1 VSSSTE
7 TGAAALRGGDRLG
20 LDSEFADEQCLIAEA
35 CRRFA
40 GDQVA

>member
-7 TGAAALRGGDRLG
+7 TDTAALRGVDRRG

-35 CRRFA
+35 CGRFA